1 VEKTMTRTTIFIIVF
16 GMLILSTACVQQ
28 DITTLAKSVIT
39 PAEEQGI
46 DGIDLQHEG
55 IGPLEITPDSSN
67 AKPKDSPSAGQ
78 EGGNISSSGKRSAS
92 DSTGGEPGQIGSVA
106 PSGLTLEQDASQ
118 PVSWL
123 TYRDQACSFSIDYPD
138 TYTILPEPEPFNNAD
153 PDLAHRVRFLDAQLA
168 AGDTAEFEP
177 PNFTVE
183 IYTLGDQTL
192 EAFINNDENRGE
204 REAYTFG
211 DLSGFRIH
219 FKQLIAPNE
228 FFYFSE
234 HGYVYKLTPLGLYSQ
249 EMLHSFQIE

>member
-1 VEKTMTRTTIFIIVF
+1 MTRTTIFIIVF

-78 EGGNISSSGKRSAS
+78 DGGNISSSGERSAGEPVS
-92 DSTGGEPGQIGSVA
+92 GEPGQIDSVA

-211 DLSGFRIH
+211 DLSGFRIL